1 LGGAGRVAV
10 KRLNARAKL
19 APVQPQ
25 TERFQAVHSGLAA
38 PVARVRLTPRIP
50 LNHAEN
56 GSGKLEMRP
65 WLEGAIFRRG

>member
-1 LGGAGRVAV
+1 
-10 KRLNARAKL
+10 
-19 APVQPQ
+19 
-25 TERFQAVHSGLAA
+25 LAA
-38 PVARVRLTPRIP
+38 PVACARLTPRIP